1 LASSA
6 ELIEKFSK
14 LPTQHKIL
22 GFVFISLFAGVLFYF
37 VFYSD
42 LVAEVTKLD
51 TKIKTL
57 QTENV
62 DYENKNRRYHAI
74 RGEVSKLLEKQKEL
88 TKVLPTKSE
97 IHSLLQSI
105 HAQGELAGLNI
116 LTFAQQP
123 EQRLQYYAKI
133 PVRLVIS
140 GTFHQ
145 INKFFY
151 SVGKLKRIVN
161 IQDLS
166 LKRERTNGEKPM
178 LKATFLA
185 STFRFLAA
193 KPPPPAAAAAEP
205 AKKAAGGH

>member
-1 LASSA
+1 MASSA

-42 LVAEVTKLD
+42 LVDKEAKLGER
-51 TKIKTL
+51 IKTL
-57 QTENV
+57 QTEKV
-62 DYENKNRRYHAI
+62 DYENKKRRYLAF

-116 LTFAQQP
+116 LTFAPQP

-133 PVRLVIS
+133 PVQLIITGS
-140 GTFHQ
+140 FHQ
-145 INKFFY
+145 ISKFFY

-161 IQDLS
+161 IQDLT
-166 LKRERTNGEKPM
+166 LKGQPGNGESPL
-178 LKATFLA
+178 LKASFLA

-193 KPPPPAAAAAEP
+193 KPPPPPAGKKPAAP
-205 AKKAAGGH
+205 AKKGH

>member
-1 LASSA
+1 MASSA

-22 GFVFISLFAGVLFYF
+22 GFVFFSLFAGVLFYF

-42 LVAEVTKLD
+42 LVEEQSKMEK
-51 TKIKTL
+51 KISEL
-57 QTENV
+57 QSAKKE
-62 DYENKNRRYHAI
+62 YEEKKRRYLAF

-105 HAQGELAGLNI
+105 HAQGELSGLNI

-123 EQRLQYYAKI
+123 EQKLQYYAKI
-133 PVRLVIS
+133 PVKLVIT

-145 INKFFY
+145 ISKFFY

-166 LKRERTNGEKPM
+166 LKRQRDNGAKPK
-178 LKATFLA
+178 LKASFLA

-193 KPPPPAAAAAEP
+193 KPPPPP
-205 AKKAAGGH
+205 AKKPAPAPEKGGK

>member
-1 LASSA
+1 MASSA

-22 GFVFISLFAGVLFYF
+22 GFVFFSLFAGVLFYF

-42 LVAEVTKLD
+42 LVEQQSLLEK
-51 TKIKTL
+51 KIGDLKT
-57 QTENV
+57 QKKE
-62 DYENKNRRYHAI
+62 YEEKKRRYLAF
-74 RGEVSKLLEKQKEL
+74 RGEVSNLLEKQKEL

-133 PVRLVIS
+133 PVRLVIT

-166 LKRERTNGEKPM
+166 LKRVQGNGVKPK

-185 STFRFLAA
+185 STFRFLAT
-193 KPPPPAAAAAEP
+193 KPPPPP
-205 AKKAAGGH
+205 AKKAAPPPKKGGH

>member
-1 LASSA
+1 MASSA

-42 LVAEVTKLD
+42 LVDTEAKLGQR
-51 TKIKTL
+51 IKTL
-57 QTENV
+57 ETEKV
-62 DYENKNRRYHAI
+62 DYENKKRRYLAF

-133 PVRLVIS
+133 PVRLIITGS
-140 GTFHQ
+140 FHQ

-166 LKRERTNGEKPM
+166 LKGMRGNGSVPM
-178 LKATFLA
+178 LKASFLA
-185 STFRFLAA
+185 STFRFLAV
-193 KPPPPAAAAAEP
+193 KPPPPPPPKKPEP
-205 AKKAAGGH
+205 APKKGGH